1 MDEESTLWT
10 NHVYP
15 KLISKETDLPWIEAG
30 SVLETYI
37 ASEMPPIEL
46 CSSAYAFVFKNGAF
60 LQTELREGER
70 PVRQLDI
77 PGGHVDEGETPEEA
91 VIRETFEETG
101 VRIKVRD
108 LVAYSRV
115 TITSDCPANYRYP
128 YPISYIL
135 FYEGVVKEETDFKGN
150 EEVHGRVWLLPEE
163 FHRSEFCIKNKALL
177 TKVMESLQ
185 ASGKSQSP

>member
-1 MDEESTLWT
+1 MNKEPALSA
-10 NHVYP
+10 NHTYP
-15 KLISKETDLPWIEAG
+15 NLISKETNLPWIETD

-46 CSSAYAFVFKNGAF
+46 CSSAYAFVFKNGAL

-70 PVRQLDI
+70 PLRQLDI
-77 PGGHVDEGETPEEA
+77 PGGHIDEGETPEEA

-101 VRIKVRD
+101 ARIKIRG
-108 LVAYSRV
+108 LVAYSKV
-115 TITSDCPANYRYP
+115 TVTSSCPTNYRYP
-128 YPISYIL
+128 YPISYML
-135 FYEGVVKEETDFKGN
+135 FYEAEVEEETDFKGN

-177 TKVMESLQ
+177 TKVMESLR
-185 ASGKSQSP
+185 SS